1 MQETLFDIKGNAV
14 AYIDHD
20 DEDII
25 YLWDGTPVAY
35 LDYENNVYGF
45 NGKQLGWFEDG
56 IIWNLDGEKNGF
68 NKNAIAVPV
77 FVNNEP
83 GKSSKKFKPFRSSK
97 ESARSRPGKKPVE
110 SHYSLSPF
118 LTRGIRFS
126 ARA

>member
-1 MQETLFDIKGNAV
+1 
-14 AYIDHD
+14 
-20 DEDII
+20 
-25 YLWDGTPVAY
+25 
-35 LDYENNVYGF
+35 
-45 NGKQLGWFEDG
+45 
-56 IIWNLDGEKNGF
+56 
-68 NKNAIAVPV
+68 
-77 FVNNEP
+77 VNNEP